1 MAFKDVLKEKV
12 PAYLQETPEFP
23 IIMKMISS
31 AKITGPESLRHWLN
45 VEIDKCNNDLKEF
58 NKAGSTTNRKRVQ
71 CADKIKLLKL
81 VQNKILPYVK

>member
-23 IIMKMISS
+23 IIMKMISD

-45 VEIDKCNNDLKEF
+45 VEIQKCRNDLKEF
-58 NKAGSTTNRKRVQ
+58 SKAGPTMNRKRVR
-71 CADKIKLLKL
+71 CAERMDILKL
-81 VQNKILPYVK
+81 VQDKILQYVK